1 MPRILGGRE
10 GGWEGRK
17 EESGRGKGRKWKGKG
32 LGARNPAKGGDN
44 ETSAG
49 EGGARREGVLFGR
62 GEKEEGQNQK
72 LIPPHHRVVRVMV
85 GRKEF
90 GRGEKEG
97 GRGKEVWRGEGR

>member
-1 MPRILGGRE
+1 MGGGR
-10 GGWEGRK
+10 EGRK
-17 EESGRGKGRKWKGKG
+17 EEGGRKEKGKG

-72 LIPPHHRVVRVMV
+72 LIPPHHRVVRVM
-85 GRKEF
+85 E
-90 GRGEKEG
+90 GEAG
-97 GRGKEVWRGEGR
+97 LEGRRRRGRTDEN